1 MSHTWNM
8 STDYLRTSYS
18 VPAMDCAA
26 EEQMVRIALGAV
38 PEVVEVGVDLRTREV
53 QVTHTPPT
61 EQVTQALV
69 SLGFGARELGH
80 EVVAAPATPIAV
92 VSDVGANGR
101 PAANAANA
109 ADAANGQQSS
119 QRRVL
124 MVVLIINATMFAGE
138 LLAGLWAQSTGLIAD
153 SLDMLADA
161 VVYAMVLAAV
171 GGSLTRQRRAAQASG
186 WLMLGLA
193 LLVLVDVVRRVIM
206 GSEPVSLVMILVGVL
221 ALVANVTSLVLLSG
235 HREGGAHLRASWIF
249 TTRDAL
255 ANAGVIVAGIL
266 VLATGSAVPDLI
278 AGVVIAGLVGTGAV
292 RILRLR

>member
-8 STDYLRTSYS
+8 STDYLRTLYS

-26 EEQMVRIALGAV
+26 EEQMVRMALGAV

-53 QVTHTPPT
+53 QVTHAPPT

-80 EVVAAPATPIAV
+80 EVVAAPATPVAV
-92 VSDVGANGR
+92 ASDVGANGR
-101 PAANAANA
+101 PAANAAN
-109 ADAANGQQSS
+109 AANGQQSS

-138 LLAGLWAQSTGLIAD
+138 LLAGLWAQSTGLVAD

-161 VVYAMVLAAV
+161 FVYAMVLAAV
-171 GGSLTRQRRAAQASG
+171 GGSLTRQRRAAQVSG

-221 ALVANVTSLVLLSG
+221 ALVANVTSIVLLSG

-255 ANAGVIVAGIL
+255 ANAGVVVAGIL

-278 AGVVIAGLVGTGAV
+278 AGVVIASLVGTGAV